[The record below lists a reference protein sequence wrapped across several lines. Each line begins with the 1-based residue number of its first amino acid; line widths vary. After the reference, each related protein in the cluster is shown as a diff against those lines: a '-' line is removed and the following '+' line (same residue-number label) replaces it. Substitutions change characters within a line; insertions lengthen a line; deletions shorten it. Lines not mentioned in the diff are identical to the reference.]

1 MTVGVM
7 SLMDD
12 EEKLL
17 ATKLLGDAKDKVV
30 MLALFFVFTFI
41 TSIWLG
47 VYLHE

>member
-1 MTVGVM
+1 M

-30 MLALFFVFTFI
+30 MLVLV
-41 TSIWLG
+41 
-47 VYLHE
+47 